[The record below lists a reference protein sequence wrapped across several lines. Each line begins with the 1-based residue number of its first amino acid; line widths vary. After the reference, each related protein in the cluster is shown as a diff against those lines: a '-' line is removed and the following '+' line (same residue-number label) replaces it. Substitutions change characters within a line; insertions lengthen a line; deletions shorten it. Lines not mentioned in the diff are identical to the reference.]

1 MKKTVLTNCIKNYSE
16 DYLRNIK
23 KEIDVE
29 LKRRKEINK
38 IAYRNQFNDF
48 IAYLNERNMEI
59 VTNDKNVIRKDEYI
73 VNLLDQLTANDEE
86 TKKEL
91 NNFREMFRCINS

>member
-48 IAYLNERNMEI
+48 IAYLSERNMEI
-59 VTNDKNVIRKDEYI
+59 VTNDKNVIGKDEFVI
-73 VNLLDQLTANDEE
+73 IEKDG
-86 TKKEL
+86 
-91 NNFREMFRCINS
+91 